1 MSFDPSNPTHRS
13 ARKRYAEAFKEQANI
28 IGLAGFFALSAA
40 TLNPIPLLVGLVA
53 EAIYMIFVPDSKWFM
68 KRLEKKFDDE
78 VRRRREELKAQVFP
92 QVKNEIRER
101 FARLESTRTQIEA
114 QSKSEDVW
122 FREALRKLDFL
133 MEKYLHFALKEA
145 QFSNYVA
152 NLLDEI
158 DSELDSKNQARLRAL
173 MKGISRPPKVKGAKL
188 IFEDQGSALSQHEW
202 VKEAVELI
210 QEHYSGQLADL
221 DAQIAGE
228 QVFATKR
235 IMEKRREVI
244 ARRQE
249 FVGRITD
256 ILTNLNHQMQLMAD
270 AFGLINDE
278 IRARS
283 PEQVLADIDEVV
295 SQTNSLTLAIEE
307 MTPIDDL
314 TVRLSHLPS
323 SQEVE
328 AAEQELKNQ

>member
-1 MSFDPSNPTHRS
+1 MSFDASNPTHRS
-13 ARKRYAEAFKEQANI
+13 ARKRYSEAFKEQANI
-28 IGLAGFFALSAA
+28 IGLAGCVALSAA
-40 TLNPIPLLVGLVA
+40 LLNPIPLLVGLVA
-53 EAIYMIFVPDSKWFM
+53 EAVYMIFVPDSKWFM
-68 KRLEKKFDDE
+68 NRLEKKFDEE

-101 FARLESTRTQIEA
+101 FARLEATRAQIEG
-114 QSKSEDVW
+114 QSRTEDVW

-133 MEKYLHFALKEA
+133 MEKYLHFAVKEA
-145 QFSNYVA
+145 QFTNYVA

-158 DSELDSKNQARLRAL
+158 DSELDSKNQSRLKSL
-173 MKGISRPPKVKGAKL
+173 MKGVTRPPKVKGSKI
-188 IFEDQGSALSQHEW
+188 IFEDQGGSMTHQEW
-202 VKEAVELI
+202 IKEAVELV
-210 QEHYSGQLADL
+210 QEHYTGQLAEL
-221 DAQIAGE
+221 DTQIASE

-314 TVRLSHLPS
+314 TVRLAYMPNG
-323 SQEVE
+323 QEVE
-328 AAEQELKNQ
+328 AAEQELRNQ